1 LNKTLDNIKM
11 DVEEDHR
18 ESETEEELEVPK
30 RRGRPVGAKNKP
42 KEAPPPTPADVYS
55 ALQDRIAFL
64 EASRALAIAKKVTMK
79 PPKKKEPIRL
89 VGSPTNAAK
98 QLCEILRRDG
108 VLPPARE
115 PEPPYVRESARQ
127 KREALYASFLP

>member
-1 LNKTLDNIKM
+1 M

-30 RRGRPVGAKNKP
+30 KRGRPTGAKNKP
-42 KEAPPPTPADVYS
+42 KEAPSVVPNPPDVYS

-64 EASRALAIAKKVTMK
+64 EAAAKKVAMK
-79 PPKKKEPIRL
+79 PPRKKEPFHI

-108 VLPPARE
+108 VLPPA
-115 PEPPYVRESARQ
+115 PEATEAPYVPAHTARQ
-127 KREALYASFLP
+127 KREALYASFLT

>member
-11 DVEEDHR
+11 DVEEDNR

-30 RRGRPVGAKNKP
+30 KRGRPIGAKNKP
-42 KEAPPPTPADVYS
+42 KEPPPPPTPPDVYS
-55 ALQDRIAFL
+55 ALQDRIAYL
-64 EASRALAIAKKVTMK
+64 EASAKKVVMK
-79 PPKKKEPIRL
+79 PPRKKEPFHL

-108 VLPPARE
+108 VLPPA
-115 PEPPYVRESARQ
+115 PEATEAPYVPAHTARQ